1 MTDRKMWKS
10 GLSIGQISEKAL
22 ENAAA
27 AGLDLVEISGIDD
40 VANWEKIPEWEKKT
54 GVKVWSFHLPFR
66 WWGPSPWSDP
76 TATDPAR
83 WQETL
88 DWCVPFIE
96 GCGKAGVKHM
106 VIHPSREPFK
116 DEEREAYM
124 KVAIEH
130 LTVLSDICKKNGCV
144 LCIEDL
150 PRTCLGRDSDE
161 MLRFM
166 EAIPDARI
174 CFDVNHLLREDHAE
188 FVKKVGKWI
197 VTTHISDYDFI
208 DERHQFPMQGQINWR
223 MLQSALELADYTGP
237 FLYETMPMGHT
248 WADVK
253 KNHEYLK
260 NL

>member
-1 MTDRKMWKS
+1 MTDRKMWKT
-10 GLSIGQISEKAL
+10 GLSFGMVTEEKL
-22 ENAAA
+22 MKAAA
-27 AGLDLVEISGIDD
+27 DGLDLVEISGIDD
-40 VANWEKIPEWEKKT
+40 PANWEKIPEWEKKS

-88 DWCVPFIE
+88 DCCVPFIE
-96 GCGKAGVKHM
+96 GCGKGGVKHM

-116 DEEREAYM
+116 DEEREKYM
-124 KVAIEH
+124 QVAIEH

-174 CFDVNHLLREDHAE
+174 CFDVNHLLREDHVE

-208 DERHQFPMQGQINWR
+208 DERHLFPMQGQINWR
-223 MLQSALELADYTGP
+223 ALQSALELADYTGP